1 MTEPLPRHRPVA
13 VAPNAPG
20 VLRERSLTSAIVET
34 IAEPLLVLDSEL
46 RVMAA
51 NPAFYRQ
58 FKVAPAETLS
68 QTIYSLGN
76 GQWNIAP
83 LRRLLDDVLKEDS
96 TICGFRLEHVFHSIG
111 KRIIL
116 LNANRMRREGESDTI
131 LLAIN
136 DITESERLRFELEGE
151 RDFAEKL
158 IDSIRESILV
168 LGWDLRVRYANLS
181 FYDHFMASRE
191 QTEGRFIWELGNGQ
205 WNIAELRTLL
215 ERILPEQNSFDDYE
229 IEHEFETI
237 GLRTMLL
244 NARRLDHTNLILL
257 AIRDV
262 TEQRH
267 HEMRQNALMGELQHR
282 VKNIL
287 GKVRS
292 MARQTRRRHR
302 SLDAFLEAFDARL
315 DALARTQDLLLTT
328 PSGAIQL
335 RDIVVAE
342 LTAGGVEPGANVTVE
357 GPAVALLP
365 REAQAMGMTIHELT
379 TNAAK
384 HGALK
389 AQQGRIEVRWSL
401 DQTGEG
407 QHLRFGWRERG
418 VKVEDAEPTRGFGTE
433 VIERNLAYMLG
444 GSARLSFASDGAD
457 YRLEFHLPRA
467 NTGKHDG

>member
-1 MTEPLPRHRPVA
+1 MTEPLPRRPVA

-58 FKVAPAETLS
+58 FKVEPAETLDR
-68 QTIYSLGN
+68 TIYSLGN
-76 GQWNIAP
+76 GQWNIAA
-83 LRRLLDDVLKEDS
+83 LHCLLGEVLKEDS
-96 TICGFRLEHVFHSIG
+96 PICGFRVEHEFQSIG
-111 KRIIL
+111 RRVML
-116 LNANRMRREGESDTI
+116 LNANRMRREDENDTI

-181 FYDHFMASRE
+181 FYDHFRASRE

-215 ERILPEQNSFDDYE
+215 ERILPEQKSFDDYE

-267 HEMRQNALMGELQHR
+267 HEIRQNALMGELQHR

-292 MARQTRRRHR
+292 MARQTRRRHH
-302 SLDAFLEAFDARL
+302 SLDAFIEAFDARL
-315 DALARTQDLLLTT
+315 DALARTQDLLLTA

-335 RDIVVAE
+335 RDIV
-342 LTAGGVEPGANVTVE
+342 
-357 GPAVALLP
+357 
-365 REAQAMGMTIHELT
+365 I
-379 TNAAK
+379 
-384 HGALK
+384 
-389 AQQGRIEVRWSL
+389 
-401 DQTGEG
+401 
-407 QHLRFGWRERG
+407 
-418 VKVEDAEPTRGFGTE
+418 AEPAGE
-433 VIERNLAYMLG
+433 AYW
-444 GSARLSFASDGAD
+444 A
-457 YRLEFHLPRA
+457 
-467 NTGKHDG
+467 